1 MFIIYLSVLAF
12 YGAVTAT
19 EQPTPIQTLEAIAN
33 TSATSETA
41 NAGESSLA
49 PITIEE
55 YLILCQKL
63 EQLFVGLYGPA
74 QPLSPYVHT
83 IQQLLYAYAQE
94 LKKAGTPRNFAQPV
108 FTPTLLSL
116 GESLTEIKETSE
128 RLLRNFNIQITTTT
142 IPAGSTATGM
152 PPATPIQVT
161 VPTAPESTV
170 STDTPT
176 ATSLPNTPSAAD
188 LQSLS
193 QPLPNTGTTHQ
204 ITITPTTPVPQQ
216 DKAFQE
222 FFNTVKT
229 AQTIHPAQ
237 TMPNQQTPPTLQDY
251 VIFFVVGNT
260 AVIAFYFLLR
270 LVFTR
275 NMQRLRATHEQA
287 QNGYPRMAAENNAL
301 LLKLNNICKALK
313 KKDQR

>member
-1 MFIIYLSVLAF
+1 MFIIYLSVLVF
-12 YGAVTAT
+12 CGAVTAT
-19 EQPTPIQTLEAIAN
+19 EQSTSAQTLDAI
-33 TSATSETA
+33 TDTPTA
-41 NAGESSLA
+41 HEIPDTKEPSLA

-55 YLILCQKL
+55 YLVLCQKL

-94 LKKAGTPRNFAQPV
+94 LKKADTPRNFAQPV
-108 FTPTLLSL
+108 FTPTLFSL

-161 VPTAPESTV
+161 VPTAPELTEPAN
-170 STDTPT
+170 TP
-176 ATSLPNTPSAAD
+176 AVTSPPNIPSAAE

-204 ITITPTTPVPQQ
+204 ITITPTTPAPQQ

-237 TMPNQQTPPTLQDY
+237 TMQNQQTPPTLQDY
-251 VIFFVVGNT
+251 IIFFVVGNT
-260 AVIAFYFLLR
+260 TVIAVYFLLR
-270 LVFTR
+270 LVLTR
-275 NMQRLRATHEQA
+275 NMQRLRQTYKEVQA
-287 QNGYPRMAAENNAL
+287 RYPQMANENKEEHK
-301 LLKLNNICKALK
+301 KLNACVEAIGRKG
-313 KKDQR
+313 